1 MAMKK
6 FWVWI
11 GIVPLAFGVLA
22 TTGAFAMRNPLSQR
36 CEIRVSRSGSIVRM
50 DGVVSGPAGSKG
62 QYRFILAKSGP
73 NGDSQIG
80 QGGEYAIGRS
90 GAAVVSSNELN
101 IDSRDRYRAMML
113 ISHETGD
120 TNCSQTSP

>member
-1 MAMKK
+1 MKMS
-6 FWVWI
+6 WLWI

-22 TTGAFAMRNPLSQR
+22 TTGALALRNPLSQR

-101 IDSRDRYRAMML
+101 VDNGDNYRAVML
-113 ISHETGD
+113 IANGD
-120 TNCSQTSP
+120 DTINCSQTSR